1 VPLPMAL
8 SDFQGPGKL
17 SLAVGTIAH
26 SLIFPKSND
35 WQEAEVNTMDDLIEE
50 QGFQPGAVKIDAE
63 VAASNILARAEKMSC
78 QMIEVAAYHF
88 PMEDVRVSMK
98 LRDLGFKTEI
108 KQIQASIYR
117 SPLQP
122 FVPPLLG
129 WRDS

>member
-1 VPLPMAL
+1 MGGL
-8 SDFQGPGKL
+8 
-17 SLAVGTIAH
+17 T
-26 SLIFPKSND
+26 
-35 WQEAEVNTMDDLIEE
+35 EE
-50 QGFQPGAVKIDAE
+50 LGFQPDAVKIDAE
-63 VAASNILARAEKMSC
+63 GAASNILARAEKMSC

-88 PMEDVRVSMK
+88 PMEDVQVSMK

-122 FVPPLLG
+122 FVSPLLG